1 MSNIKKISNL
11 NSEFDLRLLVRVAR
25 KNLAWIILFFIL
37 AFLIAFL
44 YLRYTHPIYQS
55 KATIQITASDK
66 TSNFLIKNDFIKNDL
81 SVRIEQLRSPVFLNK
96 IFNKL
101 NLENFYYIK
110 GSILNSELYTA
121 NPYRIEIIN
130 PKINIYNIPFYINFI
145 DENNVRLKY
154 SLSNKEIT
162 TKVATNTWVK
172 TDFTDSLR
180 LNVIN
185 YEKIKADQKGT
196 NEFIYFFI
204 HVRKENLFRLFTPN
218 LEIKVKNQAAGT
230 IEIIYKERNPFKVSD
245 ICNNIVEEFKIY
257 DIEKQAESSRNIISF
272 VDDQLNVMYDKLY
285 DSEKQVQSFKLAN
298 NVLEYDALPDFAQ
311 RITNLEKEK
320 IIIDSDFDLF
330 QNLERALQEDK
341 DIDAYKLVSLV
352 SGISSGTMID
362 RQLTSI
368 QNLLNKK
375 EEALY
380 SKTINNTAISKIEF
394 QINIQKNLLF
404 EAIKVHKAN
413 LKQKQAD
420 VEKRIAEY
428 QKEIDGFNSGYDRLE
443 FIKLNKLNE
452 INAKYY
458 NRLVEIKSEL
468 TIAVAGITPENA
480 VLEYASVPTVPF
492 FPERKKVA
500 LGAIIGW
507 IFASLGLVAVRYLF
521 HNEIT
526 SLNEIVTHIDAP
538 ILGIIPNYRDVI
550 PVSQLIVDKKPKSL
564 IAESLRAIRS
574 NLEFLSTTNSGP
586 KVLAITSTI
595 SGEGKT
601 FVAMN
606 LAGIIA
612 FSEKKVI
619 IIDLDM
625 RKPKIH
631 VGFGVSNDKGM
642 STILIGRHS
651 VDDCI
656 YNSSLKNLDFIT
668 AGPVPPNPSELILS
682 KKMSEVLDT
691 IKLKYDLIVVDNPP
705 IGLVTD
711 GIRIFK
717 LADYPV
723 YVFRE
728 NYSKRNFVQNVNKLK
743 HDNNIKNLSI
753 IMNNVDIKRSGY
765 GYSGV
770 YDYDYGYGYG
780 YGFGY
785 YDEDIRR
792 ERFNIVDYFKRLINK
807 S

>member
-1 MSNIKKISNL
+1 MSELKKISNL
-11 NSEFDLRLLVRVAR
+11 NSEFDLRLILRVAR

-55 KATIQITASDK
+55 SATIQITASDK
-66 TSNFLIKNDFIKNDL
+66 TSSFLIKNDFIKNDL
-81 SVRIEQLRSPVFLNK
+81 SARIELLRSPVFLNK
-96 IFNKL
+96 IFKKL
-101 NLENFYYIK
+101 KLEYLYFLK

-121 NPYRIEIIN
+121 NPYTIDIKS
-130 PKINIYNIPFYINFI
+130 PKLNIYNIPFYLSFI

-154 SLSNKEIT
+154 SISNKETII
-162 TKVATNTWVK
+162 KVPTNSWVK
-172 TDFTDSLR
+172 TSFTDSLLIDVKNFKR
-180 LNVIN
+180 
-185 YEKIKADQKGT
+185 IKVDQKGT
-196 NEFIYFFI
+196 NEFMYFF
-204 HVRKENLFRLFTPN
+204 VYQRTENLFRLFNPS
-218 LEIKVKNQAAGT
+218 LEIRVKNAAAGT
-230 IEIIYKERNPFKVSD
+230 IEIIFKERNPAKVAD
-245 ICNNIVEEFKIY
+245 ICNNIVEEFKDY

-285 DSEKQVQSFKLAN
+285 DSEKAVQSFKLKN
-298 NVLEYDALPDFAQ
+298 NVLDYDALPDFAQ
-311 RITNLEKEK
+311 RITDLEKEK
-320 IIIDSDFDLF
+320 INSDAEFDLF
-330 QNLERALQEDK
+330 ENLEKSLREEK
-341 DIDAYKLVSLV
+341 DIDIYKMISLV
-352 SGISSGTMID
+352 AGLSTGTMID
-362 RQLTSI
+362 RQLNTI
-368 QNLLNKK
+368 QNLLTQK
-375 EEALY
+375 EESLY
-380 SKTINNTAISKIEF
+380 SKTVNNTSIAKIDF
-394 QINIQKNLLF
+394 QLNIQKQLLY
-404 EAIKVHKAN
+404 EAIKVHKNN
-413 LKQKQAD
+413 LKRKKEE
-420 VEKRIAEY
+420 VEKRIVQY
-428 QKEIDGFNSGYDRLE
+428 QAEIDSYNSGYDRLE
-443 FIKLNKLNE
+443 FIKLTKLNE
-452 INAKYY
+452 IHSRYY
-458 NRLVEIKSEL
+458 NKLVEIKSEL
-468 TIAVAGITPENA
+468 TIAVAGITPENS
-480 VLEYASVPTVPF
+480 VLEYATVPTVPF

-500 LGAIIGW
+500 LGALIGW
-507 IFASLGLVAVRYLF
+507 IFACMGLITVRYLF

-526 SLNEIVTHIDAP
+526 SMNEIVKYLDSP

-574 NLEFLSTTNSGP
+574 NLEFLSNKPGS

-619 IIDLDM
+619 IVDLDM

-642 STILIGRHS
+642 STILIGRS
-651 VDDCI
+651 NIDDCI
-656 YNSSLKNLDFIT
+656 YSSSLKNLDFIT

-682 KKMSEVLDT
+682 KKMSEVLEYL
-691 IKLKYDLIVVDNPP
+691 KGKYDLVVVDNPP
-705 IGLVTD
+705 VGLVTD

-717 LADYPV
+717 LADYPI

-728 NYSKRNFVQNVNKLK
+728 NYSKRNFVQNVNKLIR
-743 HDNNIKNLSI
+743 DNNVENLSI

-792 ERFNIVDYFKRLINK
+792 EKFNIVQYFKNLISK

>member
-1 MSNIKKISNL
+1 MSQTKKISNL
-11 NSEFDLRLLVRVAR
+11 NSDFDLRLLLRVAR
-25 KNLAWIILFFIL
+25 KNIAWIILFFIL
-37 AFLIAFL
+37 ATLIAFL
-44 YLRYTHPIYQS
+44 YLRYTHPIYQAS
-55 KATIQITASDK
+55 STIQITASDK

-81 SVRIEQLRSPVFLNK
+81 SARIELLRSPVFLNK
-96 IFNKL
+96 VFNKL
-101 NLENFYYIK
+101 KLEYIYYIK
-110 GSILNSELYTA
+110 GSVLNSELYTS
-121 NPYRIEIIN
+121 NPYRVEILK
-130 PKINIYNIPFYINFI
+130 PTENIYNIPFYVNFI
-145 DENNVRLKY
+145 DESNLRVKY
-154 SLSNKEIT
+154 TISNKETIE
-162 TKVATNTWVK
+162 KLPTNTWVK
-172 TDFTDSLR
+172 TDFADSVR
-180 LNVIN
+180 INVTN
-185 YEKIKADQKGT
+185 YDKIKSDQKGT
-196 NEFIYFFI
+196 NEFIYFFVN
-204 HVRKENLFRLFTPN
+204 VRKENLVRLFTPF
-218 LEIKVKNQAAGT
+218 LEIKVKNESAGT
-230 IEIIYKERNPFKVSD
+230 IQITFKERNPNKVAD

-257 DIEKQAESSRNIISF
+257 DVEKQAESSRNIISF
-272 VDDQLNVMYDKLY
+272 VDEQLNIMYDKLY
-285 DSEKQVQSFKLAN
+285 DSERAVQNFKLSN

-320 IIIDSDFDLF
+320 LSVDNDFFLF
-330 QNLERALQEDK
+330 ENLEKDLREEK
-341 DIDAYKLVSLV
+341 DIDVYKLISLV
-352 SGISSGTMID
+352 AGLSSGTMID
-362 RQLTSI
+362 NQLGNI
-368 QNLLNKK
+368 QQLLTKK

-380 SKTINNTAISKIEF
+380 SKTINNTAIAKLDF
-394 QINIQKNLLF
+394 QLNIQKQLLF
-404 EAIKVHKAN
+404 EAIKVHKNN
-413 LKQKQAD
+413 LLRKKED
-420 VEKRIAEY
+420 VEKRIADY
-428 QKEIDGFNSGYDRLE
+428 QKEIDSFNSGYDRLE

-458 NRLVEIKSEL
+458 NKLVEIKSEL

-480 VLEYASVPTVPF
+480 VLEYAIIPTSPL
-492 FPERKKVA
+492 FPEKRKVA
-500 LGAIIGW
+500 LGALIGW
-507 IFASLGLVAVRYLF
+507 LFASLGLIVLRYLF

-526 SLNEIVTHIDAP
+526 SLNEIMSYIDIP
-538 ILGIIPNYRDVI
+538 VLGIIPNYRDVI

-574 NLEFLSTTNSGP
+574 NLEFLSTEDGP

-612 FSEKKVI
+612 FSEKKVV

-631 VGFGVSNDKGM
+631 VGFGVSNDRGM
-642 STILIGRHS
+642 STILIGRTKIE
-651 VDDCI
+651 DCI

-682 KKMSEVLDT
+682 KRMSEVLDELKT
-691 IKLKYDLIVVDNPP
+691 KYDLIVVDNPP
-705 IGLVTD
+705 VGLVTD
-711 GIRIFK
+711 GIKIFK
-717 LADYPV
+717 LADYPI

-728 NYSKRNFVQNVNKLK
+728 NYSKRNFVANVNKLI
-743 HDNNIKNLSI
+743 HDNNINNLSI
-753 IMNNVDIKRSGY
+753 VMNNVDIKRSGY

-792 ERFNIVDYFKRLINK
+792 ERFNIVEYFKRLINK